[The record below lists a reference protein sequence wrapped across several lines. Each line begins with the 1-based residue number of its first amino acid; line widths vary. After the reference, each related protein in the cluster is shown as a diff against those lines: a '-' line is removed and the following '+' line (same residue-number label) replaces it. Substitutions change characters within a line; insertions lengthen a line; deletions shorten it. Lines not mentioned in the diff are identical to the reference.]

1 MKGCGKSAPRTRQR
15 GRHGKPHREQDR
27 IGAAR
32 PPSPQRD
39 GRGSSAFPRR
49 RSGWSR
55 EASGQPASQTNG
67 HRLPFGAGYRTR
79 LTGHLALFPHHC
91 PFHPSSGGRPG
102 HMIPCAPMA
111 APFCP
116 PAAQSDGPA
125 WDGMGDFP
133 RHPQDGRHPSS
144 PRTPQFAGL
153 SRGHPQ
159 DVHGPIHIFPR
170 LIHSRWITVGRFP
183 MLSHAGPPFPTQG
196 PMPSE
201 GVDSTGQ
208 QTMERS
214 HFLKILEHSR
224 NLCG

>member
-79 LTGHLALFPHHC
+79 LTGHLALFPY
-91 PFHPSSGGRPG
+91 PLPSSSQSGVPGWAHDPMPPHGGTLLPPPRPIG
-102 HMIPCAPMA
+102 W
-111 APFCP
+111 
-116 PAAQSDGPA
+116 S
-125 WDGMGDFP
+125 GMGLHGRSPASSTGRAPPLLP
-133 RHPQDGRHPSS
+133 RI
-144 PRTPQFAGL
+144 PQFAGL

-183 MLSHAGPPFPTQG
+183 MPSHGGPGISTQG

-201 GVDSTGQ
+201 GVDSKAQ
-208 QTMERS
+208 QTMDRS
-214 HFLKILEHSR
+214 HFLKTLEHYE